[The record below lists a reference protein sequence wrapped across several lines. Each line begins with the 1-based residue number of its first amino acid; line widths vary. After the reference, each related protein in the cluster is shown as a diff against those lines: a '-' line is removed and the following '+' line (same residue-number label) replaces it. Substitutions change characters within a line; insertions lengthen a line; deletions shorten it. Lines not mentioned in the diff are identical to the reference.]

1 MTSTVI
7 STVRTETTHTK
18 NILFKCESVLL
29 RPNTQHSRDM
39 QNGYRKANRKK
50 VREGNTLD
58 VREADARII
67 SA

>member
-1 MTSTVI
+1 
-7 STVRTETTHTK
+7 
-18 NILFKCESVLL
+18 
-29 RPNTQHSRDM
+29 M

-67 SA
+67 SARIVKTVLQCD